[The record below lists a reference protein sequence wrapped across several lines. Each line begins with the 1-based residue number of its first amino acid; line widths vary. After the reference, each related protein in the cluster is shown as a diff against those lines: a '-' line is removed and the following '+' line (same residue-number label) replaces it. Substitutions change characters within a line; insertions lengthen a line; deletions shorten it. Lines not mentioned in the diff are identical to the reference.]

1 MPFVKRSALQ
11 SIVGRILSPF
21 ENFIQQSTAGGIT
34 LIVSTVIALTLATWF
49 GEEKFHHFWEQS
61 LALRVS
67 NIFEINLTWHAWI
80 NDGLMALF
88 FFVVGLELKRQILVG
103 ELASIKSAALPVI
116 AAIGGMVVPATIY
129 AAINVGTP
137 EIAGWGIPMATDIA
151 FAIGILI
158 LLGKRIPKN
167 LIIFLTALAIAD
179 DLGAVLAIAIFYSQ
193 DINVNALNAAA
204 GLFFLLMILNHGGI
218 RHPIPYIIVGILLWY
233 AILISGIHA
242 TIAGVLLAMTIP
254 ARPTFT
260 TAQFEKRITALFGEF
275 RAEKRANTM
284 DSPLCNDR
292 IAAIAAS
299 VEKTADAVQTPL
311 QKMEH
316 SLTPWVTFLI
326 IPIFALSNAGID
338 LKVIEWGNIFAD
350 KVTIGVMLGLVLGKF
365 IGISLFSWIAVKTR
379 IGQLPSNV
387 QWSHL
392 VGAAWLGGIGFTMS
406 LFIGQLAFS
415 SPLAIE
421 QAKLGILLASLTSAI
436 VGTLWLMKF
445 TKPTEN

>member
-1 MPFVKRSALQ
+1 MPFVKRNALQ
-11 SIVGRILSPF
+11 SIVGRMLSPF

-34 LIVSTVIALTLATWF
+34 LIVSTVIALALATWF
-49 GEEKFHHFWEQS
+49 GGEKFHHFWEQS
-61 LALRVS
+61 LALRLS

-88 FFVVGLELKRQILVG
+88 FFVVGLELKREILVG

-116 AAIGGMVVPATIY
+116 AALGGMVVPATLY
-129 AAINVGTP
+129 AAINVGTS

-179 DLGAVLAIAIFYSQ
+179 DLGAVLTIAIFYSQ
-193 DINVNALNAAA
+193 DINMNALKAAA
-204 GLFFLLMILNHGGI
+204 GLFFLLMIFNRGGI
-218 RHPIPYIIVGILLWY
+218 RHPIPYIIIGILLWY
-233 AILISGIHA
+233 AIFISGIHA

-260 TAQFEKRITALFGEF
+260 TTQFEKRITALFEEF
-275 RAEKRANTM
+275 RAEKRANAM
-284 DSPLCNDR
+284 HSPLCNDR

-350 KVTIGVMLGLVLGKF
+350 KVTIGVMLGLVVGKF
-365 IGISLFSWIAVKTR
+365 IGISLFSWIAVKAR
-379 IGQLPSNV
+379 IGRLPSNV

-392 VGAAWLGGIGFTMS
+392 MGAAWLGGIGFTMS

-415 SPLAIE
+415 SSIAIE
-421 QAKLGILLASLTSAI
+421 QAKLGILLASLVSAI
-436 VGTLWLMKF
+436 IGVAWLITF
-445 TKPTEN
+445 TKPLKT